1 VQSTL
6 TEGEKPVT
14 PNSMEWTETRGKVQK
29 WIEDGQYLVG
39 LIPALVEEN
48 ERLRTS
54 LESSEKEFERL
65 RQEVALLRGESETY
79 RSERED
85 VADALNKFMNE
96 MLQLV
101 NEVAQKFRTPSQRAK
116 SPFEREGAREGST
129 PRPMMS

>member
-1 VQSTL
+1 M
-6 TEGEKPVT
+6 T

-79 RSERED
+79 R
-85 VADALNKFMNE
+85 N
-96 MLQLV
+96 
-101 NEVAQKFRTPSQRAK
+101 
-116 SPFEREGAREGST
+116 EREGAQGST
-129 PRPMMS
+129 HRPMMS